1 MRSKSIRIKSK
12 LSLPLVSICA
22 RVVTAIAVS
31 IVLSACDGGISG
43 TGDGGP
49 VTIQPGD
56 SADSTGNTNTIDS
69 GIDSGS
75 DSDVASP
82 ADSGDPTT
90 QSPDAGDI
98 ALPLPDLSLLVP
110 EALLQ
115 TTLRNDGISATVP
128 FTTELITLTQEVN
141 ETIESISAAQTM
153 QTTAISS
160 RFNDSRFDNV
170 LSFSIDGTDTIVAS
184 ADATALRFFFSDNSA
199 RAIHLFQQDDT
210 ITLRRVDRNNNTVF
224 QAKIVSV
231 SESSTAIGAALNNNG
246 MQLYLESYST
256 AEFTTA
262 FTHHPADPTIPR
274 QRELIDPDGAVSVVQ
289 TCTGAIAEC
298 MSDSDYA
305 NTDATTGT
313 RFSNAAQAIANAL
326 STPENAP
333 LITLPDGVD
342 EAVLA
347 TSVDAQ
353 PTEDQIQ
360 CGVQTVDN
368 SIRLFCLRPLPLE
381 SDVSLFSET
390 VAGGEIFYQ
399 RL

>member
-1 MRSKSIRIKSK
+1 M
-12 LSLPLVSICA
+12 
-22 RVVTAIAVS
+22 
-31 IVLSACDGGISG
+31 
-43 TGDGGP
+43 
-49 VTIQPGD
+49 
-56 SADSTGNTNTIDS
+56 
-69 GIDSGS
+69 
-75 DSDVASP
+75 ASP